1 VSASSIAGLAGRS
14 RVGVV
19 ASTDCWAEWIRR
31 RRSGGDPEY
40 EAKTLE
46 NLAVIRDRVLDGAA
60 LEPGETLLDVGCGNG
75 LVGFG
80 ALERGARVV
89 FADVSAALLEDCRE
103 LAAKAGVVGRCRF
116 VEAQAEDLHGVA
128 DESVDVV
135 TTRSV
140 LIYVAD
146 KERAFLEFHRVLR
159 PGGRA
164 SIFEPINRFGLE
176 ERRGTWG
183 YAVDG
188 EAARLIGK
196 LIDSLR
202 SFQPEDDPMFDFD
215 ERDLF
220 ALAEHVG
227 FFPVTLEYRAEAIP
241 PEPRSWESFLHSAPN
256 PKIPTFAEAMDAA
269 LTAEERELLVT
280 ELRPAVEEGRGVWRM
295 GSAFL
300 RAVKPA

>member
-1 VSASSIAGLAGRS
+1 M
-14 RVGVV
+14 
-19 ASTDCWAEWIRR
+19 ASTDCWAEWIRT
-31 RRSGGDPEY
+31 RRSGGDTDY

-46 NLAVIRDRVLDGAA
+46 NLAVVRDRVLDAAA
-60 LEPGETLLDVGCGNG
+60 LERGETLLDVGCGNG
-75 LVGFG
+75 LIGFG
-80 ALERGARVV
+80 ALDRGARQVV

-116 VEAQAEDLHGVA
+116 VEAHAEDLRGVA
-128 DESVDVV
+128 DESLDVV

-146 KERAFLEFHRVLR
+146 KELAFREFHRVLR

-176 ERRGTWG
+176 ERRATWG

-188 EAARLIGK
+188 EATGLIGK
-196 LIDSLR
+196 VIDSFR
-202 SFQPEDDPMFDFD
+202 RFQPEDDPMFDFD

-220 ALAEHVG
+220 SLAERAG
-227 FFPVTLEYRAEAIP
+227 FFPVTLEYRAEAISL
-241 PEPRSWESFLHSAPN
+241 ERRSWESFLHSAPN
-256 PKIPTFAEAMDAA
+256 PKIPTFAEAMGAA
-269 LTAEERELLVT
+269 LTAEERDVLVA

>member
-1 VSASSIAGLAGRS
+1 M
-14 RVGVV
+14 
-19 ASTDCWAEWIRR
+19 ASTDCWAEWIRT

-46 NLAVIRDRVLDGAA
+46 NLAVVRDRVLDAAA
-60 LEPGETLLDVGCGNG
+60 LERGETLLDVGCGNG
-75 LVGFG
+75 LIGFG
-80 ALERGARVV
+80 ALDRGASQVA
-89 FADVSAALLEDCRE
+89 FADVSTALLEDCRE

-116 VEAQAEDLHGVA
+116 VEAQAEDLRGVA
-128 DESVDVV
+128 DQSLDVV

-159 PGGRA
+159 PGGRV

-188 EAARLIGK
+188 EAAGLIGK
-196 LIDSLR
+196 VIDSFR

-220 ALAEHVG
+220 SLAERAG
-227 FFPVTLEYRAEAIP
+227 FFPVTLEYRAEAIQL
-241 PEPRSWESFLHSAPN
+241 EPRSWESFLHSAPN

-269 LTAEERELLVT
+269 LTAEERDVLVA

>member
-1 VSASSIAGLAGRS
+1 
-14 RVGVV
+14 VV
-19 ASTDCWAEWIRR
+19 STDCWAEWIRT

-46 NLAVIRDRVLDGAA
+46 NLAVVRERVLDAAA
-60 LEPGETLLDVGCGNG
+60 LERGETLLDVGCGNG
-75 LVGFG
+75 LIGFG
-80 ALERGARVV
+80 ALDRGARQVV

-116 VEAQAEDLHGVA
+116 VEAHAEDLRGVA
-128 DESVDVV
+128 DESLDVV

-146 KERAFLEFHRVLR
+146 KERAFREFHRVLR

-188 EAARLIGK
+188 EAAGLIGK
-196 LIDSLR
+196 VIDSFR

-220 ALAEHVG
+220 SLAERAG

-241 PEPRSWESFLHSAPN
+241 LEPRSWESFLHSAPN
-256 PKIPTFAEAMDAA
+256 PKIPTFAEAMDTA
-269 LTAEERELLVT
+269 LTAEERDVLVA

>member
-1 VSASSIAGLAGRS
+1 
-14 RVGVV
+14 VV
-19 ASTDCWAEWIRR
+19 STDCWAEWIRT

-46 NLAVIRDRVLDGAA
+46 NLAVVRERVLDAAA
-60 LEPGETLLDVGCGNG
+60 LERGETLLDVGCGNG
-75 LVGFG
+75 LIGFG
-80 ALERGARVV
+80 ALDRGARQVV

-116 VEAQAEDLHGVA
+116 VEAQAEDLRGVA
-128 DESVDVV
+128 DESLDVV

-146 KERAFLEFHRVLR
+146 KERAFREFHRVLR

-188 EAARLIGK
+188 EAAGLIGK
-196 LIDSLR
+196 VIDSFR

-220 ALAEHVG
+220 SLAERAG

-241 PEPRSWESFLHSAPN
+241 LEPRSWEPFLHSAPN

-269 LTAEERELLVT
+269 LTAEERDVLVA

>member
-1 VSASSIAGLAGRS
+1 M
-14 RVGVV
+14 
-19 ASTDCWAEWIRR
+19 ASTDCWAEWIRT
-31 RRSGGDPEY
+31 RRSGGDPDY

-46 NLAVIRDRVLDGAA
+46 NLAVVRDRVLDAAA
-60 LEPGETLLDVGCGNG
+60 LERGETLLDVGCGNG
-75 LVGFG
+75 LIGFG
-80 ALERGARVV
+80 ALDRGARQVV

-116 VEAQAEDLHGVA
+116 VEAHAEDLRGVA
-128 DESVDVV
+128 DESLDVV

-146 KERAFLEFHRVLR
+146 KELAFREFHRVLR

-176 ERRGTWG
+176 ERRATWG
-183 YAVDG
+183 YVVDG
-188 EAARLIGK
+188 EATGLIGK
-196 LIDSLR
+196 VIDSFR
-202 SFQPEDDPMFDFD
+202 RFQPEDDPMFDFD

-220 ALAEHVG
+220 SLAERAG
-227 FFPVTLEYRAEAIP
+227 FFPVTLEYRAEAISL
-241 PEPRSWESFLHSAPN
+241 ERRSWESFLHSAPN

-269 LTAEERELLVT
+269 LTAEERDVLVA